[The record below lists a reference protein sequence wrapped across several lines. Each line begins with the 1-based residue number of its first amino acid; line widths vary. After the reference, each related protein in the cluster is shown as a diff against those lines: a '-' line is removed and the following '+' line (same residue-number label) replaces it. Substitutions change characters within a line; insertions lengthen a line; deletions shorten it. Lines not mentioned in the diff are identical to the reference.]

1 MSSKKNIYA
10 EVDEQGRMI
19 IPKKVLDRYGIKEG
33 NRLLLSAENTEI
45 KIHQPAT
52 HLIKIYI

>member
-19 IPKKVLDRYGIKEG
+19 IPKKVLDRYGIKEESG
-33 NRLLLSAENTEI
+33 YCYQQKTR
-45 KIHQPAT
+45 K
-52 HLIKIYI
+52 

>member
-33 NRLLLSAENTEI
+33 NRLQLSAENSEI
-45 KIHQPAT
+45 KIHQP
-52 HLIKIYI
+52 